1 MRRFLTAVLLG
12 ALAAAAPTAA
22 QAQSAQS
29 QAAVAAWYTQFLHR
43 GYDAG
48 GLGWASALDQGQSPD
63 KVLASILGGDEYYLR
78 TGAPQGYVQTLFTD
92 LLGRQPTPEEYGFWV
107 NRLAQVGGAAPDY
120 EQRVDLA
127 YEFLVRYLQ
136 NEAFVPPV
144 VVAPVVAPTVVVP
157 PVINY
162 GRRYG
167 DHDDYEYRRPFIPS
181 VRVER
186 DHREEHGRHDD
197 RDHKK
202 K

>member
-1 MRRFLTAVLLG
+1 MRRFLIAFLLG

-29 QAAVAAWYTQFLHR
+29 QAAVSAWYAQFLHR

-78 TGAPQGYVQTLFTD
+78 SGTPQGYVQNLFAD
-92 LLGRQPTPEEYGFWV
+92 LNGRQPTPTEYGFWV

-136 NEAFVPPV
+136 NEPFSPPV
-144 VVAPVVAPTVVVP
+144 VAAPLVAPTVVVP
-157 PVINY
+157 PVFNY

-167 DHDDYEYRRPFIPS
+167 DHDNYEYRRPFVPS

-186 DHREEHGRHDD
+186 DHREEHGRQEN